1 MKSLLKA
8 IRYLFSGFWH
18 GLSIFRVVV
27 GNLLFLALIV
37 FLLLIF
43 LHDDDVDLPD
53 QAALVLSLRGDI
65 VEQKSE
71 TVLSNRLFG
80 EAAREETLL
89 RVC

>member
-1 MKSLLKA
+1 
-8 IRYLFSGFWH
+8 LFSGFWH